1 MPVRPLYNLVK
12 LKIYKN
18 ILNLVLSLYVED
30 MINIYNLISYSLI
43 IIIWIMYFC
52 AKFHIFYITLFWYV
66 IALCLLGLYTL
77 YYSYII
83 IIVRFLF
90 EITGSSRRGPRVI
103 ILNSILKWKKDLSEL
118 FWIWLSLFFFQAVIE
133 NLKRFSSL
141 GSI

>member
-1 MPVRPLYNLVK
+1 
-12 LKIYKN
+12 
-18 ILNLVLSLYVED
+18 
-30 MINIYNLISYSLI
+30 
-43 IIIWIMYFC
+43 MYFC

-83 IIVRFLF
+83 TIVRFLF
-90 EITGSSRRGPRVI
+90 IFMKLLRVSPQGASCNHNEFYSEMEEGPIRI
-103 ILNSILKWKKDLSEL
+103 ILNLA
-118 FWIWLSLFFFQAVIE
+118 FFVFFQAVIE